1 MTQFSEWTST
11 FIDPEGRKTETDQDA
26 FGRVLQRRTYS
37 GSNGAHALYTT
48 TRYEYKREGRLWKI
62 VDDTGQPQMEY
73 GYDKLGRVTSI
84 MDRDSGTSTMQY
96 NADGT
101 LDESNDA
108 EGRRRTY
115 NLYDELARPLLVTR
129 QHLTDTAQTVYRY
142 DEPSG
147 GAGAAGHL
155 TSIED
160 LSTGIREE
168 FTYDVLGRQTL
179 AKRRVD
185 SLWFEV
191 SQTLDA
197 LGRPRSLTYPDFSV
211 LQYQYGSDGRV
222 NSLPGFASNI
232 RRNEDGALTH
242 MDYANGVRVD
252 HTYDPTMRW
261 LNNVQAKGSS
271 QGSPDIVNMTYGYS
285 FGGHLNTITDT
296 VGTSSQ
302 IFGMDHLYRLT
313 SATGSYGSLG
323 YDHDQLGNLT
333 LKAGVNFYYNDP
345 NRPHR
350 ATSTSSGL
358 ALSYDLTGNVR
369 SVLNGQ
375 NEGWCYDYNVDG
387 RMDHAHQTSMANCAA
402 TGAWISYV
410 YGPDSN
416 VSKRISFEDETQSET
431 ILIGDLY
438 EETAATYKK
447 YVYLDGQRIA
457 EWRSDGTKYF
467 YLGDHLGGLNVVTNG
482 ANPSVVQRIEY
493 KPYGEISSIQSSS
506 VSTTFMYAGARKDAV
521 AGLYDFG
528 ARFYDPALGRFLSTD
543 PILADPMDP
552 SDLNPYGYALGNPL
566 NLVDQGGL
574 SARPAL
580 AGLLV
585 GFAVTVGTGCAPCG
599 AAAGGAVSGGYGAQE
614 AGGNVL
620 AGALIGA
627 AAGAAGASAGS
638 QAYAALGANSFGDI
652 VIAGAVGGAVS
663 GGASALLSGG
673 DGRPVLI
680 GAATGAAFSAA
691 LGLVG
696 KNPATTAHDTGS
708 PETPPHYIEVKP
720 EGTLSSWF
728 RWLAQ
733 QTSHPSTRITLSAVA
748 STLYINEQLSP
759 PLYSDMWPDNG
770 GMGPPLRVEF
780 ELAEAPGPR
789 RIASLYQK
797 VSAAGR
803 HLKFGIS
810 EDPATRYTAAEL
822 NGGRLRVL
830 ARGKRAEMLQLER
843 RLHETLPL
851 GPEEGQLFYIRMQ
864 TQKGYLPT
872 P

>member
-1 MTQFSEWTST
+1 MFSTDALTYYSPLPANAAGAAYTYDWVGLTSPNARSETTTLPGNRTLMTQFSEWTST

-369 SVLNGQ
+369 SVLNG
-375 NEGWCYDYNVDG
+375 D
-387 RMDHAHQTSMANCAA
+387 R
-402 TGAWISYV
+402 
-410 YGPDSN
+410 
-416 VSKRISFEDETQSET
+416 K
-431 ILIGDLY
+431 
-438 EETAATYKK
+438 
-447 YVYLDGQRIA
+447 
-457 EWRSDGTKYF
+457 
-467 YLGDHLGGLNVVTNG
+467 
-482 ANPSVVQRIEY
+482 SVV
-493 KPYGEISSIQSSS
+493 
-506 VSTTFMYAGARKDAV
+506 
-521 AGLYDFG
+521 
-528 ARFYDPALGRFLSTD
+528 
-543 PILADPMDP
+543 
-552 SDLNPYGYALGNPL
+552 
-566 NLVDQGGL
+566 
-574 SARPAL
+574 
-580 AGLLV
+580 
-585 GFAVTVGTGCAPCG
+585 
-599 AAAGGAVSGGYGAQE
+599 
-614 AGGNVL
+614 
-620 AGALIGA
+620 
-627 AAGAAGASAGS
+627 
-638 QAYAALGANSFGDI
+638 
-652 VIAGAVGGAVS
+652 
-663 GGASALLSGG
+663 
-673 DGRPVLI
+673 
-680 GAATGAAFSAA
+680 
-691 LGLVG
+691 
-696 KNPATTAHDTGS
+696 
-708 PETPPHYIEVKP
+708 
-720 EGTLSSWF
+720 
-728 RWLAQ
+728 
-733 QTSHPSTRITLSAVA
+733 
-748 STLYINEQLSP
+748 
-759 PLYSDMWPDNG
+759 
-770 GMGPPLRVEF
+770 
-780 ELAEAPGPR
+780 
-789 RIASLYQK
+789 
-797 VSAAGR
+797 
-803 HLKFGIS
+803 
-810 EDPATRYTAAEL
+810 
-822 NGGRLRVL
+822 
-830 ARGKRAEMLQLER
+830 
-843 RLHETLPL
+843 
-851 GPEEGQLFYIRMQ
+851 
-864 TQKGYLPT
+864 
-872 P
+872 